1 MLIRAIA
8 YFLGMVGRRNL
19 CLIKKSEIDSS
30 DYCTRQ
36 GEIIRSECDDAWNFL
51 ISWEQSQRLDQ
62 KECQELCPVE
72 IHVPLQN
79 YPITV
84 SQIIISGS
92 IKNIPESFS
101 ANYKIP
107 VIPKGCF
114 GKLIVKHN
122 EYHVDVDATV
132 ADVWVVDEEAS
143 DSDQMTAAEAADVRA
158 ANEAAAER
166 AAVKSFDVEEA

>member
-1 MLIRAIA
+1 MGNSNYNLDSLIAWCSSLRMLIRATA
-8 YFLGMVGRRNL
+8 YFLRMVGRKNL
-19 CLIKKSEIDSS
+19 CLIKKGEIDSS

-36 GEIIRSECDDAWNFL
+36 GEISRSECDDAWNFL
-51 ISWEQSQRLDQ
+51 ISWERSQRLDQ
-62 KECQELCPVE
+62 KEYQELCPVE
-72 IHVPLQN
+72 IHVPL

-101 ANYKIP
+101 ENSKIP

-122 EYHVDVDATV
+122 EYHVDIDATV
-132 ADVWVVDEEAS
+132 AVVDVWLRELLS
-143 DSDQMTAAEAADVRA
+143 SLLT
-158 ANEAAAER
+158 
-166 AAVKSFDVEEA
+166 